1 MRIISGTHKSRKI
14 QPPSKLPVRP
24 TTDFGKESLFNL
36 LNNQF
41 YFDEI
46 SALDLCSGTGSI
58 AYEFASRGCVHID
71 SVDSN
76 RSCVQF
82 IEKTAKSFDFP
93 IRTFQSDLIQ
103 FLEKT
108 TFRWDII
115 FVDPPYDIGDDIY
128 QKIPQLVFDRNLL
141 KENGLLVVEHA
152 KETDLSNHPNYSH
165 SKKYSNN
172 VFSFFP
178 MAKIA

>member
-76 RSCVQF
+76 RICVQF

-103 FLEKT
+103 FLGKT
-108 TFRWDII
+108 AFQWDII
-115 FVDPPYDIGDDIY
+115 FADPPYDIGDDIY
-128 QKIPQLVFDRNLL
+128 KKIPQLVFDRNLL
-141 KENGLLVVEHA
+141 KNNGLLVVEHA